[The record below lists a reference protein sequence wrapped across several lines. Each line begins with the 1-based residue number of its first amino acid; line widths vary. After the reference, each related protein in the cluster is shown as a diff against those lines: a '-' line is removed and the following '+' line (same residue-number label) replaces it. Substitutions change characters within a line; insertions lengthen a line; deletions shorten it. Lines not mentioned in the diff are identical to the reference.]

1 MYPECKGVRCDR
13 DSLAFEC
20 GRRLERAS
28 AAAIASSGRFS
39 CALPGGSVRVRSS
52 TYAIEGAPSGPAEPS
67 PLARATRE
75 HPDVAWLLDPD
86 AAAVI
91 SR

>member
-1 MYPECKGVRCDR
+1 MTLTLPAITAARSIVVCAFGQDKARAIR
-13 DSLAFEC
+13 D
-20 GRRLERAS
+20 
-28 AAAIASSGRFS
+28 
-39 CALPGGSVRVRSS
+39 
-52 TYAIEGAPSGPAEPS
+52 AIEGAPSGPAEPS

>member
-1 MYPECKGVRCDR
+1 VC
-13 DSLAFEC
+13 A
-20 GRRLERAS
+20 
-28 AAAIASSGRFS
+28 SGRFGAR
-39 CALPGGSVRVRSS
+39 ALFE
-52 TYAIEGAPSGPAEPS
+52 YAIEGAPSGPAEPS

>member
-1 MYPECKGVRCDR
+1 MRQTARAGLGGRHRLVRPLLVC
-13 DSLAFEC
+13 A
-20 GRRLERAS
+20 
-28 AAAIASSGRFS
+28 SGRFGAR
-39 CALPGGSVRVRSS
+39 ALFE
-52 TYAIEGAPSGPAEPS
+52 YAIEGAPSGPAEPS